1 MEQTIN
7 IDSLNLNEKITL
19 EKRKRNQVYFALDY
33 LKSHKNKFDFF
44 SSDFLQLL
52 KITKDL
58 TKSFNQKKLST
69 DLLLFSFFN
78 LDNEIITIFKKF
90 NINFEDFLKYISYG
104 YEIEYRKKN
113 KFFEF
118 KKQIKMIFPKNITVN
133 NNLEFNF
140 ELKNIIE
147 KSIDNACRFK
157 TPVLTPE
164 IFLFTIL
171 EDKNNS
177 ASHILKLFLKNEME
191 WNLFRYEILKKI
203 HNQETK
209 IQGNIFQNARYFAYL
224 LKTQLSDLQFEKLL
238 RKEDLTKVVL
248 TYRDLVIH
256 KLLTL
261 DLFAELEQ
269 EIKYSIKV
277 TNTRNYKT

>member
-118 KKQIKMIFPKNITVN
+118 EKQIKMIFPKNITVN

-256 KLLTL
+256 KLLAL
-261 DLFAELEQ
+261 DLFAEIEQ

-277 TNTRNYKT
+277 TNTRNYKN

>member
-118 KKQIKMIFPKNITVN
+118 EKQIKMIFPKNITVN

>member
-118 KKQIKMIFPKNITVN
+118 EKQIKMIFPKNITVN

-177 ASHILKLFLKNEME
+177 ASNILKLFLKNEME